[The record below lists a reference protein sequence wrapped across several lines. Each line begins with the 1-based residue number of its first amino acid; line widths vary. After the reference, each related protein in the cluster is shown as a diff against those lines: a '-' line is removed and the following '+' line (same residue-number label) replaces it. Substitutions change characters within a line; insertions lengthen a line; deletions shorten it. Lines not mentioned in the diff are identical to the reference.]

1 MPQKRE
7 QTLQKSIKSTLN
19 IAYTETPYVYI
30 YRQKVINRNSSIVH
44 IYK

>member
-19 IAYTETPYVYI
+19 IAYTETQYVYI